1 MEVLGGL
8 HGRIW
13 TGMGEEHIVD
23 VGCEGRLRCGVGHRL
38 VMFERFA
45 FILSLGY
52 PLTSRQSKLVLQVV
66 KLKNSNATS
75 NSI

>member
-1 MEVLGGL
+1 MEVLVDL
-8 HGRIW
+8 HGKIW
-13 TGMGEEHIVD
+13 TSMEVRHIVD
-23 VGCEGRLRCGVGHRL
+23 VGCEGKLRCGVGHRL